1 MAKLLSY
8 LMWIH
13 VDFRT
18 SYFVPSAYGEALGW
32 VSYRFDILGCL
43 KSQSLFDASE
53 LAGGIIWMHL
63 NRCSQTRDARGINP
77 LYAGIETIS
86 VLFLAQ
92 KENEVT
98 SATGISI
105 KKEGASLDTPGEL
118 S

>member
-1 MAKLLSY
+1 MLISARHILSHPHTAKRLDGSHIDLIF
-8 LMWIH
+8 WG
-13 VDFRT
+13 
-18 SYFVPSAYGEALGW
+18 A
-32 VSYRFDILGCL
+32 L

-77 LYAGIETIS
+77 LYAGMETIS

-105 KKEGASLDTPGEL
+105 KKEGASLDTLGEL